1 MIEEE
6 VDIEKEILI
15 PLEQYCKTLKIKKY
29 IEPKIDL
36 LLNKK
41 YEAINYLNDTDW
53 VKDYKLRHDLGLE
66 LIPED
71 SAKWSIIK
79 QREEYKAYL
88 KSL

>member
-1 MIEEE
+1 M
-6 VDIEKEILI
+6 
-15 PLEQYCKTLKIKKY
+15 
-29 IEPKIDL
+29 L
-36 LLNKK
+36 LDKK